1 MMKISVDAMG
11 GDFAPEDIIKGAIMG
26 ARENNVGLFL
36 VGPQDKIK
44 AEMAKHDT
52 SGLDIEI
59 VHTNEYLI
67 EGEAP
72 AYALRTKKNA
82 SITVATKLVK
92 EGKAAAVISMGPTG
106 GVITS
111 ALMILGTVEGISRP
125 VVGGTFCGFAPQC
138 VTMDM
143 GGNID
148 AKPDQLLDF
157 AIVGTVFARK
167 ILNVPNPAVAL
178 LNVGWEEG
186 KGNAVAKEA
195 YPLLKK
201 SGLNFIGNIE
211 GNDIPSGK
219 ANVIIC
225 DGFVGNVVT
234 KFCEGLGRS
243 IADWIGKEL
252 KTEMAEDKVKKL
264 TQDLLSLT
272 VKADSMGG
280 GPLWA
285 VNGLVFKGHGRSRAF
300 EMAATVGSAK
310 LYAEMDI
317 VNALKMEL
325 ATVKGRLKAENA
337 GS

>member
-1 MMKISVDAMG
+1 MRISVDAMG

-26 ARENNVGLFL
+26 ARENNVGLIFA
-36 VGPQDKIK
+36 GPQDKIK
-44 AEMAKHDT
+44 AEMAKYDT

-167 ILNVPNPAVAL
+167 ILNVPNPTVAL

-243 IADWIGKEL
+243 IADWISKEL

-285 VNGLVFKGHGRSRAF
+285 VNGLVFKGHGRSRAL

-317 VNALKMEL
+317 VNALKTEL